1 MQIVKDKIYIV
12 NKDTVEKFLQD
23 VVKHGFIVRDS
34 GRESRTVTNM
44 LTDNYYLPMTFH
56 DDNEYVYLNSKYVKQ
71 TMGEVLELIKEA
83 KDTSHDIYRFNAGK
97 EIVVYKS
104 KKVLI

>member
-1 MQIVKDKIYIV
+1 MRIVKDKIYIV

-23 VVKHGFIVRDS
+23 VVKHGFIVRDIV
-34 GRESRTVTNM
+34 RESRTVTNM

-71 TMGEVLELIKEA
+71 TMGEVLELIEQA
-83 KDTSHDIYRFNAGK
+83 KNINHDIYKHNMGQQV
-97 EIVVYKS
+97 VVYES

>member
-34 GRESRTVTNM
+34 VRDSRTVTGL
-44 LTDNYYLPMTFH
+44 LTDDYYLPMTFH
-56 DDNEYVYLNSKYVKQ
+56 DDDEYVYLNSKYIKY
-71 TMGEVLELIKEA
+71 TMDEVLKLIEKA
-83 KDTSHDIYRFNAGK
+83 KYLNHDIYKHNMGTQV
-97 EIVVYKS
+97 VVYES

>member
-56 DDNEYVYLNSKYVKQ
+56 DDNEYVYSNSKYVKQ
-71 TMGEVLELIKEA
+71 TMGEVLELIEQA
-83 KDTSHDIYRFNAGK
+83 KNLNHDIYKHNMGTQ
-97 EIVVYKS
+97 VVLYES